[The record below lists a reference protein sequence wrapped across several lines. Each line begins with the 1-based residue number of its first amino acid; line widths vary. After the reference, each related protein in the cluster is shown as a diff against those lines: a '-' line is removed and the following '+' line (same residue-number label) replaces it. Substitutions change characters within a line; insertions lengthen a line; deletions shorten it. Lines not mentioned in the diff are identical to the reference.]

1 MLLEKQDFN
10 LNSCLEG
17 VLDLCQTQAESK
29 GLELGLLIDREVP
42 RNLIGDQGR
51 LRQVVTNLVS
61 NGIKFTKTGG
71 ITIRA
76 KISPHYKVENRVK
89 ILLEVEDTGI
99 GIKQEDQDKLFKSF
113 SQVDASITRQYGG
126 TGLGLAIS
134 KQLVELMQGE
144 IGFKSQEK
152 EGSTF
157 WFTATFTLSSKTEL
171 AEVDPVTPLSKKI
184 LQGKRLLIVDDR
196 PINRQVVRHQLS
208 HLGMTVEEAANGEEA
223 LAAVENAARE
233 GKPYDLALVDIPMP
247 QMDGETL
254 GKLIREQPASE
265 NIKLIMMSSLHASNK
280 AQAIL
285 GSGFADYLVKPI
297 KETKLIQ
304 SLLQVL
310 HSSVSQ
316 ESVQQ
321 EKLVF
326 SQSSEKLK
334 ILLVEDTPMNLQL
347 AFNQLTILGYE
358 DVDSAT
364 NGKEALDQLMEREY
378 DLVLMDCQMPILDGY
393 ETTQTLRQ
401 LEKSRHTI
409 VVGMTAYAMT
419 GDPERIRGAVR
430 QKCLDAGMDDYLS
443 KPVAIK
449 ELQAV
454 LERWS
459 PSQQPQEEREE
470 ITIHP
475 SPDVI
480 NWQKLEEIVGTDEK
494 IQLQLLKVF
503 INDATTYIEEVKA
516 AISVKNWELIEK
528 KAHQIKGISS
538 SSAVESMATIAKEI
552 EREAKARNSDL
563 ISRLVVELERVL
575 DRAKSINN
583 EQ

>member
-1 MLLEKQDFN
+1 M
-10 LNSCLEG
+10 
-17 VLDLCQTQAESK
+17 
-29 GLELGLLIDREVP
+29 
-42 RNLIGDQGR
+42 
-51 LRQVVTNLVS
+51 
-61 NGIKFTKTGG
+61 
-71 ITIRA
+71 
-76 KISPHYKVENRVK
+76 
-89 ILLEVEDTGI
+89 
-99 GIKQEDQDKLFKSF
+99 
-113 SQVDASITRQYGG
+113 
-126 TGLGLAIS
+126 
-134 KQLVELMQGE
+134 
-144 IGFKSQEK
+144 
-152 EGSTF
+152 
-157 WFTATFTLSSKTEL
+157 
-171 AEVDPVTPLSKKI
+171 
-184 LQGKRLLIVDDR
+184 
-196 PINRQVVRHQLS
+196 RHQLS

-233 GKPYDLALVDIPMP
+233 GKPYDLALVDMEMP

-265 NIKLIMMSSLHASNK
+265 NIKLIMMTSLHASNK
-280 AQAIL
+280 AQVIL

-347 AFNQLTILGYE
+347 AFNQLKILGYE

-419 GDPERIRGAVR
+419 GDR

-449 ELQAV
+449 ELRAV
-454 LERWS
+454 L
-459 PSQQPQEEREE
+459 
-470 ITIHP
+470 
-475 SPDVI
+475 
-480 NWQKLEEIVGTDEK
+480 
-494 IQLQLLKVF
+494 
-503 INDATTYIEEVKA
+503 
-516 AISVKNWELIEK
+516 
-528 KAHQIKGISS
+528 
-538 SSAVESMATIAKEI
+538 
-552 EREAKARNSDL
+552 
-563 ISRLVVELERVL
+563 
-575 DRAKSINN
+575 
-583 EQ
+583 